1 MRIRSLAYFFL
12 AVLLAGCAQPAP
24 PTIPFYPALQR
35 GDLEQIERHIVH
47 GTDIEAMSPD
57 GQLPLHIAAQSG
69 RWVVAEMLLKYGADI
84 NAPDNQGHSP
94 LFVALASGN
103 SRIAEMFLKK
113 GASLDAD
120 ALLREATVA
129 GISDRD
135 VMNFLVKHG
144 ADVNKVYADGKTP
157 LILAVENSHRL
168 VTKSL
173 IGRGADV
180 NLTDGGGRSPLKVAE
195 DVDNQDIIRLLLRNG
210 ALRESEN

>member
-1 MRIRSLAYFFL
+1 MRIRLLAYLFL
-12 AVLLAGCAQPAP
+12 GALLAGCTQPDP
-24 PTIPFYPALQR
+24 PTIPFYPALQS
-35 GDLEQIERHIVH
+35 GDLDQIERHIVH
-47 GTDIEAMSPD
+47 GADLEAMGSD
-57 GQLPLHIAAQSG
+57 GRRPLHVAAESG

-84 NAPDNQGHSP
+84 NATDSSGRTP

-103 SRIAEMFLKK
+103 SRIADMFLKK

-144 ADVNKVYADGKTP
+144 ADVNKTYADGKTP

-180 NLTDGGGRSPLKVAE
+180 NLQDGAGRLPLQVAE
-195 DVDNQDIIRLLLRNG
+195 DLGNQDIIRLLLRNG
-210 ALRESEN
+210 ALNETQN